1 MILLLILDE
10 ESLGT
15 NIPMDKFVRS
25 NMSESLEEATVRL
38 MEDSLAEDLVNMVD
52 VNPLI
57 VASFELMV
65 GTTRNRILPMDNKG
79 TKPSYK
85 LPMLSTK

>member
-1 MILLLILDE
+1 MSCIQVRGGDVKYKFIPEPNILLLILDE

-25 NMSESLEEATVRL
+25 NMPESLEEARVRL
-38 MEDSLAEDLVNMVD
+38 MEDSLAEELVNMVD
-52 VNPLI
+52 VNPLM

-65 GTTRNRILPMDNKG
+65 
-79 TKPSYK
+79 
-85 LPMLSTK
+85 